1 MIVTEPVLPLQQD
14 HDKAIAALSD
24 KLKASVQ
31 EVGKIY
37 RKEFDRLA
45 VSARVPNYLVI
56 LAMNNTRTIL
66 RSAAALPR

>member
-1 MIVTEPVLPLQQD
+1 MIVTEPDLPLQQD

-24 KLKASVQ
+24 KLHAPVQ

-45 VSARVPNYLVI
+45 VSARIPTYLVI
-56 LAMNNTRTIL
+56 LAMNNTRCIL
-66 RSAAALPR
+66 RRGAA